1 MKPSLAT
8 SLRAYRRTPRAA
20 GNAADGS
27 ASPAAARRRWIVL
40 AGLTMLAACA
50 GGGGSQPLSVTDRD
64 TAAACRQQAN
74 NTYAIQNR
82 DQIYR
87 IQDPFSPQS
96 GTGLTDLPTRGLSD
110 QFAQERM
117 VQDCIRNTGTETSR
131 TQGSSGTSAAPAA
144 SGSGSAPSGALPA
157 SGSLSR

>member
-1 MKPSLAT
+1 MRRSKARNLPRSQKAHGRRVPGRLTTLA
-8 SLRAYRRTPRAA
+8 A
-20 GNAADGS
+20 
-27 ASPAAARRRWIVL
+27 
-40 AGLTMLAACA
+40 LTLLAACSA
-50 GGGGSQPLSVTDRD
+50 GGGAQPLSVTDRD

-87 IQDPFSPQS
+87 IQDPFTPQS
-96 GTGLTDLPTRGLSD
+96 STGLTDLPTRGLSD

-131 TQGSSGTSAAPAA
+131 TLGGPGGSGSSAP
-144 SGSGSAPSGALPA
+144 SGSGGAASGALPA